1 MKLLV
6 KDNIRLQKGQYT
18 FTKVRGEERKSPLNQ
33 LSCLPSTWTIRMKI
47 RKSCRSAGKTASN
60 YYMSERLKCPCMLIY
75 ETSIFQIQG
84 CELNIEMLKKHFIS
98 VIRERWTEILLSQM
112 IVVI

>member
-1 MKLLV
+1 
-6 KDNIRLQKGQYT
+6 
-18 FTKVRGEERKSPLNQ
+18 
-33 LSCLPSTWTIRMKI
+33 
-47 RKSCRSAGKTASN
+47 
-60 YYMSERLKCPCMLIY
+60 MLIY